1 MVRDVAVSILSK
13 FSNLVLLAVIALL
26 ANPVEAERSSGLAT
40 ELADP
45 RTVKVQRKVEELFQR
60 GEFDRAYFIYRN
72 ELAPI
77 GDKYAQYMLGYM
89 HLTGMGAD
97 EDPVAAYAWY
107 RLAAERGTPEFV
119 AVRDQLKHDL
129 QAEQLYRS
137 DAYYLELRREFNDLV
152 ILLAAIKRNLP
163 ERRAV
168 TGSRIPT
175 DGGSIGVFTITP
187 NQTRSSADYYGGTR
201 RQLEESLKKLAE
213 LGDFPDL
220 ETDPDR
226 VDIDE
231 IERLVNERIESPDG

>member
-1 MVRDVAVSILSK
+1 MSK
-13 FSNLVLLAVIALL
+13 FSNIVLLVLIALVTT
-26 ANPVEAERSSGLAT
+26 PVEAQRAPSLS
-40 ELADP
+40 ADSP
-45 RTVKVQRKVEELFQR
+45 DSRTISVQRKVEELFQR

-72 ELAPI
+72 ELAPV

-97 EDPVAAYAWY
+97 EDPVVAYAWY

-129 QAEQLYRS
+129 QAEELHRS
-137 DAYYLELRREFNDLV
+137 DAHYLELRREFNDLV

-168 TGSRIPT
+168 TGSRIPSENGT
-175 DGGSIGVFTITP
+175 IGVFTITP
-187 NQTRSSADYYGGTR
+187 GQTRSSADYHGGTR